1 MFDLFEEILGM
12 FCLIFLIIIF
22 LAGLCFLGYTTINGT
37 LYLLDKSE
45 CVAIVAGNVV
55 YNGRCHFI
63 SVHSIGENGN
73 SKVLTIYN
81 DIFGFKPKAR
91 YINQDIEVTND

>member
-12 FCLIFLIIIF
+12 FCLFFLIIIF
-22 LAGLCFLGYTTINGT
+22 LAGLCFLSYTTINGT

-45 CVAIVAGNVV
+45 CVATVAGNVV

-63 SVHSIGENGN
+63 SVHSIGEYGN

-81 DIFGFKPKAR
+81 DIFCFKPKAR
-91 YINQDIEVTND
+91 YVNQDIEVSND

>member
-1 MFDLFEEILGM
+1 MLEDLLKIFLFFVFIFPLCFIGM
-12 FCLIFLIIIF
+12 FCF
-22 LAGLCFLGYTTINGT
+22 GYVTINGIS
-37 LYLLDKSE
+37 YLLDKSE
-45 CVAIVAGNVV
+45 CVVTVAGKVV

>member
-1 MFDLFEEILGM
+1 MKEILGI
-12 FCLIFLIIIF
+12 FCIIFLSIIF
-22 LAGLCFLGYTTINGT
+22 LAGLCFFGYATINGT
-37 LYLLDKSE
+37 FYLLDKSE
-45 CVAIVAGNVV
+45 CVATVAGNVV

-63 SVHSIGENGN
+63 SVYSIGENGN

-91 YINQDIEVTND
+91 YVNQDIEVSND